1 MKKIIPILL
10 LLVSS
15 NVFSQGTLN
24 DFPYDKEDLN
34 IILNEMGFHTF
45 KYPIKQ
51 SVNQLCDFVI
61 EEYQDGKLINTK
73 SIVQSTRKKF
83 EDYGLDWKKYF
94 NPLKDSIYF
103 HRFYF
108 RKQDS
113 TLSLRIK
120 SQGSSSVETINK
132 LGSSLYDVR
141 TLDKIKSEIDKS
153 GFLTLDSEK
162 DLIFLYSN
170 MNNNRSEPLYC
181 PSGLPKN
188 EVIKRF
194 KYVLYI
200 TLKQYTDK

>member
-1 MKKIIPILL
+1 MKNLILL
-10 LLVSS
+10 IIFFYS
-15 NVFSQGTLN
+15 NHVFSQGTLN
-24 DFPYDKEDLN
+24 DFPYDKDDLN

-61 EEYQDGKLINTK
+61 EQYQDGILLNTK
-73 SIVQSTRKKF
+73 SIIQSTRKKF
-83 EDYGLDWKKYF
+83 EEYGIDWKKYF

-108 RKQDS
+108 KKQDS

-132 LGSSLYDVR
+132 LGSSLYDLR
-141 TLDKIKSEIDKS
+141 TLDKIKSEIDEND
-153 GFLTLDSEK
+153 FLTVDSEK

-170 MNNNRSEPLYC
+170 MNNVRSEPLYC

-200 TLKQYTDK
+200 KLKLYKN